1 MRVKT
6 TPRQRILLANRIVE
20 PVSEIGDEQSGGE
33 KEVSKD
39 EENVSHRANER
50 TMSNLNANQLEN
62 RSVKVKEKDE
72 ALNYSEEALDM
83 SIKQKTETRKKD
95 ISIASPLRRRY
106 FISRSQEQT
115 KNCIRDDD
123 NNNILP
129 SNGDAEDCLN
139 RKDSQ
144 LCEKKLSASA
154 DNDDRLTGAV
164 NLCTKDHQKTNVSNK
179 TLKDTVLFK
188 IMTDSAF
195 FENIQNHKRPRRYV
209 CKCCKQEFVNSDELT
224 SHMDVMKEKSDQ
236 IEASEGN
243 SSICCSN
250 SNCHL
255 HSEEKP
261 KDFIPND
268 DNNNVHFTSPLI
280 TPFVSS
286 FLNKRI
292 NFFQAVASN
301 GDAENHSSI
310 TDTSASEQ
318 STKQRE
324 CNDDRLVEAINLCK
338 KNRLEDEEESNR
350 GNDAT
355 DENLRNTVLFKIMTD
370 PAFLENIQ
378 NQKRSRRYMCQ
389 FCKQEFMNNNELTD
403 HMDVKKDESNQVVC
417 CACKKTF
424 AQKRYL
430 RYHQRCHSERTKFT
444 CDICTKK
451 YTRMDNLSRHNTFH
465 VNPDKFSC
473 AYCKKT
479 FARKDLL
486 NKHLKC
492 HDSKYRFF
500 CEACQ
505 KYFKDPL
512 MLDNHRK
519 NFHSI
524 V

>member
-1 MRVKT
+1 M
-6 TPRQRILLANRIVE
+6 PRQRILLANRIVE
-20 PVSEIGDEQSGGE
+20 PVSEIGEEESDEE

-39 EENVSHRANER
+39 EENVSHRTNER
-50 TMSNLNANQLEN
+50 TMSNLNTNQLED

-83 SIKQKTETRKKD
+83 SIKQKTEDRKKD
-95 ISIASPLRRRY
+95 TSIASSLRRRY
-106 FISRSQEQT
+106 FVSRSQEQP
-115 KNCIRDDD
+115 KNFIRDDD
-123 NNNILP
+123 NNNILS
-129 SNGDAEDCLN
+129 SNGDTENYLN
-139 RKDSQ
+139 RKDLQ
-144 LCEKKLSASA
+144 LCEKNLSAST

-164 NLCTKDHQKTNVSNK
+164 NLCTKDHQKTDVSDK
-179 TLKDTVLFK
+179 TLEDTVLFK

-236 IEASEGN
+236 TEASEGN

-255 HSEEKP
+255 LSEEKP

-268 DNNNVHFTSPLI
+268 DNNN
-280 TPFVSS
+280 
-286 FLNKRI
+286 
-292 NFFQAVASN
+292 AVASN
-301 GDAENHSSI
+301 SDAENHFSI
-310 TDTSASEQ
+310 TDSSASEQ

-324 CNDDRLVEAINLCK
+324 SNDDRLVEAINLCK
-338 KNRLEDEEESNR
+338 KNRLEDEEESSR
-350 GNDAT
+350 GNDMT

>member
-83 SIKQKTETRKKD
+83 SIKQK
-95 ISIASPLRRRY
+95 
-106 FISRSQEQT
+106 
-115 KNCIRDDD
+115 
-123 NNNILP
+123 
-129 SNGDAEDCLN
+129 
-139 RKDSQ
+139 
-144 LCEKKLSASA
+144 
-154 DNDDRLTGAV
+154 
-164 NLCTKDHQKTNVSNK
+164 
-179 TLKDTVLFK
+179 
-188 IMTDSAF
+188 
-195 FENIQNHKRPRRYV
+195 
-209 CKCCKQEFVNSDELT
+209 
-224 SHMDVMKEKSDQ
+224 

-268 DNNNVHFTSPLI
+268 DNNN
-280 TPFVSS
+280 
-286 FLNKRI
+286 
-292 NFFQAVASN
+292 AVASN

>member
-6 TPRQRILLANRIVE
+6 MPRQRILLANRIVE
-20 PVSEIGDEQSGGE
+20 PVLEIGEEESGKE

-50 TMSNLNANQLEN
+50 TMSNLNTNQLED

-83 SIKQKTETRKKD
+83 SIKQKTEARKKD
-95 ISIASPLRRRY
+95 TSIASSLRRRY
-106 FISRSQEQT
+106 FVSRSQEQP
-115 KNCIRDDD
+115 KNFIRDDD

-129 SNGDAEDCLN
+129 SNGDTENYLN

-144 LCEKKLSASA
+144 LCEKKLSVSA

-164 NLCTKDHQKTNVSNK
+164 NLCTKDHQKTDVSDK
-179 TLKDTVLFK
+179 TLEDTVLFK

-209 CKCCKQEFVNSDELT
+209 CKCCKQEFVNSDGLT
-224 SHMDVMKEKSDQ
+224 SHMDVTKEKSDQ
-236 IEASEGN
+236 
-243 SSICCSN
+243 
-250 SNCHL
+250 
-255 HSEEKP
+255 
-261 KDFIPND
+261 
-268 DNNNVHFTSPLI
+268 
-280 TPFVSS
+280 
-286 FLNKRI
+286 
-292 NFFQAVASN
+292 AVASN
-301 GDAENHSSI
+301 SDAENHSSL
-310 TDTSASEQ
+310 TDSSASEQ

-324 CNDDRLVEAINLCK
+324 SNDDRLVEAINLCK
-338 KNRLEDEEESNR
+338 KNRLEDEEESSR
-350 GNDAT
+350 GNDMT